1 MMDGS
6 RHRAGWPTVPEPK
19 PPRRRATAAAPR
31 IGVALAGG
39 GPLGAIYEIGALC
52 ALEDAIAGLHFT
64 QCQGYVGVSAG
75 GFVAAGLANGIAPR
89 ELCRSFI
96 ENEGPP
102 GDVFDPALLMRPAW
116 GEYARRL
123 AALPV
128 LATGAA
134 LDYAGGFASR
144 SMVLDRLGRAVPTGL
159 FSNRTVHEH
168 LSRVFN
174 APGRSNDF
182 RALKQRLVLVAV
194 DLDSGESRP
203 FGAPG
208 HDHVPISLAVQAS
221 AALPGLFPPVEIDGR
236 HYVDG
241 ALRKTLHASVLL
253 DEGLDLLICLNPL
266 VPYNHDADR
275 RRAPRSMAGDHGEA
289 PVARLV
295 DGGLPQVLSQTF
307 RAIIRSRM
315 ELGMRHYE
323 SAYPHTDIVLFEPD
337 ARDANVFF
345 SNPFSY
351 SQRRGM
357 AEHAY
362 QATRAQLRSRRGTL
376 ATQLAR
382 HGLSLEPSLDDERR
396 TLLDLR
402 PAPSSRSQR
411 ALRRLD
417 EVLDD
422 LELQLQA

>member
-1 MMDGS
+1 MA
-6 RHRAGWPTVPEPK
+6 RPTPA
-19 PPRRRATAAAPR
+19 RRRGARAATGPR

-52 ALEDAIAGLHFT
+52 ALEDSIAGLRFT

-116 GEYARRL
+116 DEFAQRLARLPGL
-123 AALPV
+123 AAL
-128 LATGAA
+128 AA
-134 LDYAGGFASR
+134 LDYACGFATR
-144 SMVLDRLGRAVPTGL
+144 GMVLDRLGQAVPTGL

-168 LSRVFN
+168 LSRVFT

-182 RALKQRLVLVAV
+182 RTLQRRLVLVAV
-194 DLDSGESRP
+194 DLDSGEPMP
-203 FGAPG
+203 FGTPG

-236 HYVDG
+236 CYVDG

-275 RRAPRSMAGDHGEA
+275 RHAQRSVSGGHGEA

-315 ELGMRHYE
+315 ELGMRHYRPL
-323 SAYPHTDIVLFEPD
+323 YPGTDILLFEPD
-337 ARDANVFF
+337 SRDANVFF

-351 SQRRGM
+351 AQRRGM

-362 QATRAQLRSRRGTL
+362 HATRAQLRSRRGVL
-376 ATQLAR
+376 AAQLAR
-382 HGLSLEPSLDDERR
+382 HGLHFEASLDDERR

-402 PAPSSRSQR
+402 PAPASRSQR

-422 LELQLQA
+422 LGAQLAVCA

>member
-1 MMDGS
+1 MP
-6 RHRAGWPTVPEPK
+6 RLNK
-19 PPRRRATAAAPR
+19 PPR
-31 IGVALAGG
+31 IGLALAGG

-52 ALEDAIAGLHFT
+52 ALEESIAGLELTGCH
-64 QCQGYVGVSAG
+64 GYVGVSAG
-75 GFVAAGLANGIAPR
+75 GFVAAGLANGISPR

-96 ENEGPP
+96 ENVGAP
-102 GDVFDPALLMRPAW
+102 GDVFDPTILTRPAW
-116 GEYARRL
+116 GEYAQRL
-123 AALPV
+123 ASLPAL
-128 LATGAA
+128 AAGAA
-134 LDYAGGFASR
+134 FDVAFGFASR
-144 SMVLDRLGRAVPTGL
+144 GAVLGRLGRALPTGL
-159 FSNRTVHEH
+159 LSNRTVHEH
-168 LSRVFN
+168 LQRVFT

-182 RALKQRLVLVAV
+182 RALARRLVLVAV
-194 DLDSGESRP
+194 DLDSGEAMP
-203 FGAPG
+203 FGVPG
-208 HDHVPISLAVQAS
+208 FDAVPISLAVQAS

-236 HYVDG
+236 FYVDG

-266 VPYNHDADR
+266 VPYDHDADR
-275 RRAPRSMAGDHGEA
+275 RKAPRSLADERRMTRGVGGRHGEA
-289 PVARLV
+289 PVSRLV

-307 RAIIRSRM
+307 RAMIRSRM

-323 SAYPHTDIVLFEPD
+323 RAYPGTDILLFEPD

-351 SQRRGM
+351 AQRRGM

-362 QATRAQLRSRRGTL
+362 QATRQQLRARRGAL
-376 ATQLAR
+376 AATLAR
-382 HGLSLEPSLDDERR
+382 HGLTFTPALDDAHR

-402 PAPSSRSQR
+402 PAPRSRGQT

-422 LELQLQA
+422 LEARLAA

>member
-1 MMDGS
+1 M
-6 RHRAGWPTVPEPK
+6 K
-19 PPRRRATAAAPR
+19 PRRPPAVR
-31 IGVALAGG
+31 IGLALAGG

-52 ALEDAIAGLHFT
+52 ALEEAIDGLAFAR
-64 QCQGYVGVSAG
+64 CAGYVGVSAG
-75 GFVAAGLANGIAPR
+75 GFVAAGLANGISPR

-96 ENEGPP
+96 ENEGPES
-102 GDVFDPALLMRPAW
+102 DRFDPALLMRPAW
-116 GEYARRL
+116 GEYAARL
-123 AALPV
+123 ATLPAL
-128 LATGAA
+128 AAGAA
-134 LDYAGGFASR
+134 VDYAFGFAGR
-144 SMVLDRLGRAVPTGL
+144 SAVLDRLGRAVPTGL

-168 LSRVFN
+168 LARVFS

-182 RALKQRLVLVAV
+182 RSLAARLVLVAV

-275 RRAPRSMAGDHGEA
+275 REAPRRVGLGEA

-323 SAYPHTDIVLFEPD
+323 RHYPGTDIALFEPD

-345 SNPFSY
+345 TNPFSY

-376 ATQLAR
+376 ARQLAR
-382 HGLSLEPSLDDERR
+382 HGLALDTAALDDERR

-402 PAPSSRSQR
+402 PAPISRSQR

-422 LELQLQA
+422 LEARLAG

>member
-1 MMDGS
+1 MAIRQGS
-6 RHRAGWPTVPEPK
+6 RG
-19 PPRRRATAAAPR
+19 AAAPLSTRAAAKRPR

-52 ALEDAIAGLHFT
+52 ALEDAIAGLRFT
-64 QCQGYVGVSAG
+64 DCHGYVGVSAG
-75 GFVAAGLANGIAPR
+75 GFVAAGLANGIGPR

-102 GDVFDPALLMRPAW
+102 IDVFDPAILTRPAW
-116 GEYARRL
+116 GEYAKRL
-123 AALPV
+123 ARLPGLAAGAAAEYALG
-128 LATGAA
+128 LAT
-134 LDYAGGFASR
+134 R

-168 LSRVFN
+168 LSRVFS

-182 RALKQRLVLVAV
+182 RTLPRRLVLVAV
-194 DLDSGESRP
+194 DLDSGEATP
-203 FGAPG
+203 FGLPG
-208 HDHVPISLAVQAS
+208 HDAVPISLAVQAS

-236 HYVDG
+236 CYVDG

-266 VPYNHDADR
+266 VPYRQGAAR
-275 RRAPRSMAGDHGEA
+275 RETARGVAGRHGAA
-289 PVARLV
+289 PVSRLV

-315 ELGMRHYE
+315 ELGMRNYE
-323 SAYPHTDIVLFEPD
+323 SLYPGTDILLFEPD
-337 ARDANVFF
+337 ERDASVFF
-345 SNPFSY
+345 TNPFSY
-351 SQRRGM
+351 SQRRAM

-362 QATRAQLRSRRGTL
+362 QATRAQLRSRRGELT
-376 ATQLAR
+376 AKLAR
-382 HGLSLEPSLDDERR
+382 HGLAFEATLDDERR
-396 TLLDLR
+396 SLLDLR
-402 PAPSSRSQR
+402 PAVAGRAPR

-417 EVLDD
+417 ELLDD
-422 LELQLQA
+422 LESRIAA

>member
-1 MMDGS
+1 MAS
-6 RHRAGWPTVPEPK
+6 RTGTRG
-19 PPRRRATAAAPR
+19 AAAPLSTPAPR
-31 IGVALAGG
+31 IGLALAGG

-52 ALEDAIAGLHFT
+52 ALEDSIAGLRFVDGH
-64 QCQGYVGVSAG
+64 GYVGVSAG
-75 GFVAAGLANGIAPR
+75 GFVAAGLANGIGPR

-102 GDVFDPALLMRPAW
+102 GDVFDPAILTRPAW
-116 GEYARRL
+116 GEYAKRL
-123 AALPV
+123 AQLPAL
-128 LATGAA
+128 AAGAA
-134 LDYAGGFASR
+134 LDYALGRATRSR
-144 SMVLDRLGRAVPTGL
+144 VLDRLGRAVPTGL

-168 LSRVFN
+168 LARVFG

-182 RALKQRLVLVAV
+182 RALQGRLVLVAV
-194 DLDSGESRP
+194 DLDSGEATP
-203 FGAPG
+203 FGLPG

-236 HYVDG
+236 CYVDG

-266 VPYNHDADR
+266 VPYNRGADG
-275 RRAPRSMAGDHGEA
+275 RSGRHGQA
-289 PVARLV
+289 PVSRLV

-315 ELGMRHYE
+315 ELGMRSYD
-323 SAYPHTDIVLFEPD
+323 SLYPHTDILLFEPD
-337 ARDANVFF
+337 ERDASVFF
-345 SNPFSY
+345 TNPFSY
-351 SQRRGM
+351 SQRRAM

-362 QATRAQLRSRRGTL
+362 QATRAQLRSRRGEL
-376 ATQLAR
+376 GARLAR
-382 HGLSLEPSLDDERR
+382 HGLTFDPALDDERR
-396 TLLDLR
+396 GLLDLR
-402 PAPSSRSQR
+402 PVAAGRAPR

-422 LELQLQA
+422 LEGRLAA